1 MSKTELKLQLSVVT
15 FIIFVLGWL
24 GCIVLTGCT
33 INQGQNPDNNQT
45 VKNYKISVNQEPTA
59 TSTSRTSEPPPSVP
73 WKTLTYQEMHKS
85 FSSRLMK
92 KIREKEVEIALQ
104 PLENL
109 PESVSEIRLWYFPT
123 QEKMRGIVFSRSDEI
138 KPIILVNEDSKEEVV
153 IDKEKFDRLM
163 NILMQSNIEKLKD
176 TRSIE
181 FTPSTGDSY
190 LVYQIKSGNKV
201 LSKFYPA
208 GIGTNVEQ
216 TAPDDLCNAVE
227 LCRKISELLSLE
239 FDDCKCSSSK

>member
-1 MSKTELKLQLSVVT
+1 MSKTELKLQISVVT
-15 FIIFVLGWL
+15 FTISVLGWL
-24 GCIVLTGCT
+24 GCVFLTGCVV
-33 INQGQNPDNNQT
+33 NQGQSLGNNQT
-45 VKNYKISVNQEPTA
+45 VKNNKIAVNRE
-59 TSTSRTSEPPPSVP
+59 STVNSISRTNEPPPPVP
-73 WKTLTYQEMHKS
+73 WKTLTYEEMQKS
-85 FSSRLMK
+85 SSSRLIK
-92 KIREKEVEIALQ
+92 KIREKEVEIDLQ

-138 KPIILVNEDSKEEVV
+138 KPLILINGDSKEDVV
-153 IDKEKFDRLM
+153 IDKEKFDKLVK
-163 NILMQSNIEKLKD
+163 ILMQSNIEELKD

-216 TAPDDLCNAVE
+216 AAPDDLCKAVE
-227 LCRKISELLSLE
+227 LCQKISELLSLE